1 MAQIKTFR
9 DLKVWEKAH
18 QLVLAIYQITSKF
31 PAQEKYGLVLQMRR
45 AAISV
50 ASNIVE
56 GFKRRSR
63 KESLNFYNI
72 SDGSLE
78 ELKYQLLLARDLG
91 YLAQSD
97 FNFVNSLAEETGRTL
112 NGWLK
117 SQRIFP

>member
-78 ELKYQLLLARDLG
+78 ELKYQLLVSRDLKYISEQIYKEALG
-91 YLAQSD
+91 
-97 FNFVNSLAEETGRTL
+97 LAEEVSKMLTAWRRTQEQ
-112 NGWLK
+112 N
-117 SQRIFP
+117 